1 MTTAVIV
8 MVAVGGLVWLAY
20 RRPHRPRRWWL
31 TRPIAARPLVSAVDR
46 QHRHL
51 QAGGLIGETTFEATK
66 ARLHTLLANGR
77 TADVENEL
85 RAGLDYAV
93 QVRALAEIGTA
104 DAGRVLENQLS
115 RTLSRDPVEQSW
127 YWVDVASGLRRL
139 NRIDALPAVLKC
151 ADAAAELPQGVVL
164 AAEAVA
170 FPNYPSTLHDLSS
183 ANGKSALRA
192 LARAARGCREG
203 AIDPSVMVRA
213 GIGDHLGAVS
223 ETAPAGADPWATA
236 AVLEAERVF
245 RRMGHW
251 SKHIAPDARP
261 LAERQGVRLWT
272 SVARRAEWLGG
283 AAQRLIGRFP
293 SAPAD
298 EQGAMLRCLEDLRA
312 DVVGLFPALPDRR
325 VPWWTDAVKALTWA
339 KSRTVGPVLAGYA
352 ATLLSSRKS
361 TARVITLLTAMRG
374 HRLAEVE
381 RVLVAAATAANPTV
395 RRAALASL
403 GWTDPFDTAAVVR
416 VSRLGR
422 IDTNPAV
429 RRAAGGA
436 LARFGDRAALKD
448 YADSLANDEPS
459 VRVAAALSAGEEGLT
474 WLWPDLDTLADSPDA
489 ETALAATEALER
501 LRELVFGPLG

>member
-1 MTTAVIV
+1 
-8 MVAVGGLVWLAY
+8 
-20 RRPHRPRRWWL
+20 
-31 TRPIAARPLVSAVDR
+31 VSAVDR
-46 QHRHL
+46 QHRDL

-77 TADVENEL
+77 AADVENEL

-93 QVRALAEIGTA
+93 QVRALAEIGTP
-104 DAGRVLENQLS
+104 DAGRVLEKQLS

-139 NRIDALPAVLKC
+139 NRTDALPAVLKC
-151 ADAAAELPQGVVL
+151 ADAAADLPQGVVL

-192 LARAARGCREG
+192 LARAARGCRDG
-203 AIDPSVMVRA
+203 VIDPSTMVRA

-223 ETAPAGADPWATA
+223 ETAPPAGDPWVTA

-272 SVARRAEWLGG
+272 SSARRAEWLGC
-283 AAQRLIGRFP
+283 AAQRLIGRF
-293 SAPAD
+293 ATATAE
-298 EQGAMLRCLEDLRA
+298 EQGMMLRCLAELRA

-325 VPWWTDAVKALTWA
+325 MPWWADAVKALTWA
-339 KSRTVGPVLAGYA
+339 KSRTVGPVLAGQA
-352 ATLLSSRKS
+352 VALMGSRKVW
-361 TARVITLLTAMRG
+361 RVVALLTALRG
-374 HRLAEVE
+374 HRLVEVE
-381 RVLVAAATAANPTV
+381 RVLVAAGTSPNPTI

-403 GWTDPFDTAAVVR
+403 GWTDPFDTAAVIR
-416 VSRLGR
+416 IAQIGR
-422 IDTNPAV
+422 TDTNPAV

-448 YADSLANDEPS
+448 YAESLASDEAS